1 MPLKTTPLEEPSLNI
16 TSLLDIILTIVM
28 FFMVSTTFSQNE
40 RQTEIMVPTVSDNSV
55 LTGQPDEIVVNV
67 ALDGQMQ
74 VNGKPQSSETLA
86 ALLEQALKSFPNQSV
101 VIRGDGRC
109 EYQMVMDAFSV
120 CRQAGV
126 RNISVAHAPKQK

>member
-1 MPLKTTPLEEPSLNI
+1 MPLKTSPLEEPSLNI

-40 RQTEIMVPTVSDNSV
+40 RQTEIQVPTVSDNAV

-67 ALDGQMQ
+67 AVDGQMQ
-74 VNGKPQSSETLA
+74 VKGKTQTAESLSSLLQGVLA
-86 ALLEQALKSFPNQSV
+86 SFPNQAV

-109 EYQMVMDAFSV
+109 EYQMVMDAFSA
-120 CRQAGV
+120 CKQAGV
-126 RNISVAHAPKQK
+126 RNISVAHLPRQK

>member
-1 MPLKTTPLEEPSLNI
+1 MPLKTSPLEEPSLNI

-40 RQTEIMVPTVSDNSV
+40 RQTEIQVPTVSDNAV

-67 ALDGQMQ
+67 AIDGQMQ
-74 VNGKPQSSETLA
+74 VSGKPQTVETLSSLLQA
-86 ALLEQALKSFPNQSV
+86 ALTSFPNQAV

-109 EYQMVMDAFSV
+109 EYQRVMDAFSA
-120 CRQAGV
+120 CKQAGV
-126 RNISVAHAPKQK
+126 RNISVAHLPRQK